1 MRLEN
6 RMGLVNKK
14 IMIKVKKIISK
25 MAEPPKKGVEMDV
38 FLTDV
43 DFKVQY
49 VYLKFWQFH
58 RLMIFILPPEYDEI
72 LTFYIP
78 FILDPQNLQQ
88 RQLYPKCMI

>member
-6 RMGLVNKK
+6 RMGIVNKK
-14 IMIKVKKIISK
+14 NNDKVKKIISK
-25 MAEPPKKGVEMDV
+25 MAEPPKKGLEMVV
-38 FLTDV
+38 FLIDV
-43 DFKVQY
+43 DFK